1 MHTPYQNTMPP
12 SLPAETE
19 LADLPPIVRVILT
32 TDGTVSS
39 LLKHWFQ
46 EPVVV
51 TEVDE
56 KEIAMA
62 DPTAANQQPQ
72 RVIERHI
79 QLTGQTTGHHFLRAH
94 SLLYPENI
102 PHTLLAQI
110 QQHPQ
115 GIGGAL
121 NETRSEHLRQLC
133 GWGKLPESDAVW
145 REYRVIMSGRLLMQ
159 IREVFP
165 LALFR

>member
-1 MHTPYQNTMPP
+1 MHTQCLNNAIPP
-12 SLPAETE
+12 ISTDAE
-19 LADLPPIVRVILT
+19 LADLPAIIRVILT

-46 EPVVV
+46 ESVVV
-51 TEVDE
+51 TEVNQHD
-56 KEIAMA
+56 IHMP
-62 DPTAANQQPQ
+62 DPTAADDRLH

-79 QLTGQTTGHHFLRAH
+79 QLTGETSGHHFLCAH
-94 SLLYPENI
+94 SLLYPDNM
-102 PHTLLAQI
+102 PLSLFQQI

-133 GWGKLPESDAVW
+133 GWGKLPERDAVW
-145 REYRVIMSGRLLMQ
+145 REYRVMMSGRLLMQ
-159 IREVFP
+159 IREEFP